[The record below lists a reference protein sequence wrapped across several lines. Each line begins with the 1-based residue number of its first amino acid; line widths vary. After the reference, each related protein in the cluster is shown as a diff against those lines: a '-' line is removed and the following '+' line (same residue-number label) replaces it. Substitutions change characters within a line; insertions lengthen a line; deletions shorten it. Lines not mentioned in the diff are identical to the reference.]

1 MRIYLFTGDEIAAGG
16 FALLAVGASSIAMLA
31 AWLSSTGAERLGLVS
46 RRRIDR
52 FGAGA
57 VPLTGGFGLLLGAG
71 AALLSL
77 RAHVPQALLVAG
89 VGFFLVGLADDR
101 HSMRPPLKLAL
112 QVGVAVLT
120 LLSMGAGLAQAG
132 LSVLLLVGCVNACNY
147 LDNMDGL
154 LPGVSWVM
162 AAALA
167 AFGVSAGLQVG
178 AGAALLMWTLP
189 GIFLLNLPP
198 ARIYLGDSGSHLVG
212 ALLAFDALGLLFEP
226 PAPRLERALPLAI
239 LFAVPLADT
248 VTVSLSRLRRGRPLL
263 RGGLDHL
270 SHRLVRA
277 GWPVPGAVALLMLG
291 SAVCGAAS
299 LLLLS

>member
-1 MRIYLFTGDEIAAGG
+1 MRIYLFTGDEIGAGA
-16 FALLAVGASSIAMLA
+16 FALLAVGASSIAVLA
-31 AWLSSTGAERLGLVS
+31 AWLLSSRAERLGLVS

-57 VPLTGGFGLLLGAG
+57 VPLTGGFGLLLGAA

-77 RAHVPQALLVAG
+77 RANVPHGLLIAG
-89 VGFFLVGLADDR
+89 TGFFLVGLADDR
-101 HSMRPPLKLAL
+101 HSLRPPLKLAL
-112 QVGVAVLT
+112 QVAVAVLT

-167 AFGVSAGLQVG
+167 AFGMREGLEVG
-178 AGAALLMWTLP
+178 AGAALLMWALP

-212 ALLAFDALGLLFEP
+212 AMLAFDALRLLFEP
-226 PAPRLERALPLAI
+226 EPRLERALPLAI

-248 VTVSLSRLRRGRPLL
+248 ATVSVSRLRRGRPLF

-270 SHRLVRA
+270 SHRIVRA

>member
-1 MRIYLFTGDEIAAGG
+1 MRIYLFTGDEIGAGA
-16 FALLAVGASSIAMLA
+16 FALLAVGASSIAVLA
-31 AWLSSTGAERLGLVS
+31 AWLLSSRAERLGLVS
-46 RRRIDR
+46 RRRLDR

-77 RAHVPQALLVAG
+77 RADVPHGLLIAG
-89 VGFFLVGLADDR
+89 SGFFLVGLADDR
-101 HSMRPPLKLAL
+101 HSLRPRLKLAL
-112 QVGVAVLT
+112 QVAVAVLT
-120 LLSMGAGLAQAG
+120 LLSMGAGLAQTG

-167 AFGVSAGLQVG
+167 AFGMRTGLQVG
-178 AGAALLMWTLP
+178 AGAALLMWALP

-212 ALLAFDALGLLFEP
+212 AMLAFDALGLLFEP
-226 PAPRLERALPLAI
+226 APRLERVLPLAI
-239 LFAVPLADT
+239 LFAVPLVDT
-248 VTVSLSRLRRGRPLL
+248 ATVSVSRLRRGRPLF

-270 SHRLVRA
+270 SHRIVRA